1 MHYVLGLFRSVR
13 VPSLF
18 LLTCLSIFA
27 LSIPAAFALNLSDA
41 EIATLQK
48 AVQSRPIGERI
59 SFWAQKFV
67 ATPYD
72 PDPLG
77 EYVRR
82 SEIVADERVD
92 CMYHVFRSV
101 ELALSGNPADAV
113 QVALDKRFHGR
124 GVIKEGTVIN
134 YDDRF
139 AYGEDMVFSGKWGR
153 VVTDEVGPLSHMR
166 GSRGI
171 RDVSYIR
178 KNSALSYGRLK
189 PGDVIFFVRPVNK
202 RKGNEI
208 IGHMGIVSIDEKSGR
223 VQLIHAGGVKG
234 KGGAV
239 KKVPLKTYLAT
250 MPFAGIMITRFE

>member
-1 MHYVLGLFRSVR
+1 VLAWF
-13 VPSLF
+13 
-18 LLTCLSIFA
+18 SIFSA
-27 LSIPAAFALNLSDA
+27 SIPAAFALNLSDA
-41 EIATLQK
+41 EIAALQK
-48 AVQSRPIGERI
+48 AVQSRPTGERI

-82 SEIVADERVD
+82 SAIVADERVD
-92 CMYHVFRSV
+92 CMYHVFRSA
-101 ELALSGNPADAV
+101 ELALSANPEEAV
-113 QVALDKRFHGR
+113 QVALDKRFHGA
-124 GVIKEGTVIN
+124 GVMKNGRVVN
-134 YDDRF
+134 YGERF

-153 VVTDEVGPLSHMR
+153 VITAEIGPILHMR

-178 KNSALSYGRLK
+178 KDAAISYGRLK
-189 PGDVIFFVRPVNK
+189 PGDIIYFVRPVNK
-202 RKGNEI
+202 RKGDEI
-208 IGHMGIVSIDEKSGR
+208 IGHMGIVSIEERSGH

>member
-13 VPSLF
+13 VPFLF

-48 AVQSRPIGERI
+48 AVQNRPTGERI
-59 SFWAQKFV
+59 AFWAQKFV
-67 ATPYD
+67 TTPYD

-82 SEIVADERVD
+82 CEIVADERVD

-101 ELALSGNPADAV
+101 ELALSGNPEEAV
-113 QVALDKRFHGR
+113 QVALDRRFHGT
-124 GVIKEGTVIN
+124 GVMKNGRVVN

-139 AYGEDMVFSGKWGR
+139 AYGEDMIFSGKWGR
-153 VVTDEVGPLSHMR
+153 VVTAEVGPLSHMR

-171 RDVSYIR
+171 QDVSYIR
-178 KNSALSYGRLK
+178 KNAAIAYERLM
-189 PGDVIFFVRPVNK
+189 PGDIIFFVRPVNK
-202 RKGNEI
+202 RKGDEI
-208 IGHMGIVSIDEKSGR
+208 VGHMGIVAADDRSGH